1 MDAYVKDRGH
11 VLLRSNPP
19 KLDEGEGKSM
29 KQASNQSCKTLK
41 LVAKHVSSNLGKLAL
56 PSSKQQT
63 SKDLDKFKGQSA
75 GGSLAGNRRPLEARE
90 KRDSNADLSERF
102 FESATYRCIMKER
115 ETIDFV
121 KRVRNEVDS
130 EIGQRVDSC
139 KQLKERLE
147 HLMYQERQLLMAI
160 DGQMVQNDLDLETIQ

>member
-19 KLDEGEGKSM
+19 KPDTGDTKAL
-29 KQASNQSCKTLK
+29 KQGSNQSCKTLK
-41 LVAKHVSSNLGKLAL
+41 LVAKHISSNVGKLGL
-56 PSSKQQT
+56 QSSKQTT

-75 GGSLAGNRRPLEARE
+75 GGSLAGDRRLLEPRE
-90 KRDSNADLSERF
+90 KRDSNADISERF
-102 FESATYRCIMKER
+102 FESDTYRCIMKER

-130 EIGQRVDSC
+130 EIGHRVDAC

-147 HLMYQERQLLMAI
+147 HLVYQERQLLMAI
-160 DGQMVQNDLDLETIQ
+160 EGQMVQNDLDLEVIQ